1 MIRYA
6 VVRFGDEW
14 GVLSERRRI
23 GRFPAQDAALQLG
36 VMLAFEALSVGH
48 EVELLLQDIGGQLA
62 PYGLLAET
70 PAPEAGKGER
80 PGAGKP
86 PEPAGMEI
94 AASPS

>member
-1 MIRYA
+1 MVRYA

-23 GRFPAQDAALQLG
+23 GRFSAQDAALQLG

-48 EVELLLQDIGGQLA
+48 EVELLLQDMGGQLL

-70 PAPEAGKGER
+70 PPSDARSDVADAVEAVMAE
-80 PGAGKP
+80 AF
-86 PEPAGMEI
+86 AQ
-94 AASPS
+94 A